1 MVHRSISSVIR
12 IRVYGSFIP
21 LSPKNMNIIIIGAT
35 SGIGKGLLEKY
46 ATHGNRIGIV
56 GRRETI
62 LKELKESYP
71 LNVMIATVDITR
83 QNDMSAVIK
92 YFQTQMQVIDLVIV
106 CSGVGELNPL
116 LDYSVEYPTLLTNV
130 VGWTHVIDTYYNL
143 LIHQGFGHLV
153 AITSIGGLRGESQAP
168 AYSASKAYQINYME
182 ALRKRAYK
190 DGRVCVTDIRPGL
203 VDTRMAKGENLFW
216 VMSVEKVVN
225 QIVKAIRRKK
235 SKVYITKRWH
245 VLAILN
251 KNLPFFIFKKM

>member
-1 MVHRSISSVIR
+1 
-12 IRVYGSFIP
+12 
-21 LSPKNMNIIIIGAT
+21 
-35 SGIGKGLLEKY
+35 
-46 ATHGNRIGIV
+46 
-56 GRRETI
+56 
-62 LKELKESYP
+62 
-71 LNVMIATVDITR
+71 
-83 QNDMSAVIK
+83 
-92 YFQTQMQVIDLVIV
+92 
-106 CSGVGELNPL
+106 
-116 LDYSVEYPTLLTNV
+116 
-130 VGWTHVIDTYYNL
+130 
-143 LIHQGFGHLV
+143 
-153 AITSIGGLRGESQAP
+153 
-168 AYSASKAYQINYME
+168 ME